1 MHWQINSAI
10 SSECLYIRWAREQ
23 RDRASKTQEQ
33 LRLVTSTEAVK
44 PASAKSETTLLA
56 QSRPAWRE
64 KVTKK
69 RRQRRIKQL
78 PSEVTLFW
86 TLLFLSF
93 FTPSYP
99 SSFVHSVC
107 VSIGHQW
114 MTVSRALACHDEI
127 SRQCPAEAVHAGSL
141 LNFLLHLL
149 DLIES
154 HLLINYCFLYLF
166 VLNTLMTN
174 TGDLKVQEV
183 KWQNDRPNTQDTV
196 QWQWKCQQ
204 LS

>member
-1 MHWQINSAI
+1 
-10 SSECLYIRWAREQ
+10 
-23 RDRASKTQEQ
+23 
-33 LRLVTSTEAVK
+33 
-44 PASAKSETTLLA
+44 
-56 QSRPAWRE
+56 
-64 KVTKK
+64 
-69 RRQRRIKQL
+69 
-78 PSEVTLFW
+78 
-86 TLLFLSF
+86 
-93 FTPSYP
+93 
-99 SSFVHSVC
+99 
-107 VSIGHQW
+107 

-183 KWQNDRPNTQDTV
+183 K
-196 QWQWKCQQ
+196 
-204 LS
+204 